1 MDYNTT
7 KCPVCGKL
15 LGERR
20 LTRYPG
26 AVVCGW
32 DGCSKQHRRNQHNK
46 ARNRYY
52 ARRYASDPAFR
63 ERELQYGRDQ
73 YKKKRLAAGKTV
85 TPRARIA
92 TERTALYTFLSTILR
107 NASGGAYKGSAGG
120 SVYLRIKRKGA
131 APCEIRPTDA

>member
-1 MDYNTT
+1 MTDYNKT

-26 AVVCGW
+26 AVVCGFEA
-32 DGCSKQHRRNQHNK
+32 CAKQHRRNQLNK
-46 ARNRYY
+46 NRNNYH
-52 ARRYASDPAFR
+52 ARRYARDPAFR

-73 YKKKRLAAGKTV
+73 YLKKQLAAGKKV

-92 TERTALYTFLSTILR
+92 TERGVIDTVLSAIRRTALGALR
-107 NASGGAYKGSAGG
+107 RAGMTN
-120 SVYLRIKRKGA
+120 
-131 APCEIRPTDA
+131 E